1 MNNQSSVPTPDEIW
15 SILRE
20 VSTSQKETGEQIKTL
35 SAKTDKQIETLSAKT
50 DRQIE
55 KMSIEMDK
63 RNRQTDRH
71 IQKIGGR
78 FNQRWGA
85 LVESLVE
92 GKLVKILQARG
103 IDITQTHTRSVA
115 WFKKPDGSVQEREFD
130 IIVANGSEVVEVEV
144 KTTLDL
150 RDVKSF
156 IEKIRD
162 FKKYFPRYKTETV
175 YGAVAYLKSEGEA
188 HSYAEEQGFVC
199 HQGHRG
205 QCPPCQQG
213 ELSAKGLCLKKGV
226 FMNNQSSVPTPDEVW
241 SLLRETG
248 EQIKT
253 LSADLSEKQQKT
265 DRQIENPFSKN
276 R

>member
-1 MNNQSSVPTPDEIW
+1 MNNQPTTPDEVW
-15 SILRE
+15 SLLRE
-20 VSTSQKETGEQIKTL
+20 VSASQKETGR
-35 SAKTDKQIETLSAKT
+35 QIETLSAKT

-55 KMSIEMDK
+55 KMSVEMDK
-63 RNRQTDRH
+63 RNRETDRH

-92 GKLVKILQARG
+92 GKLVKIFQERG

-115 WFKKPDGSVQEREFD
+115 WFKKPDGSIQEREFD

-150 RDVKSF
+150 RDVNSF
-156 IEKIRD
+156 IEKIKD

-188 HSYAEEQGFVC
+188 HSYAEKQGLFVIKAT
-199 HQGHRG
+199 GD
-205 QCPPCQQG
+205 
-213 ELSAKGLCLKKGV
+213 SA
-226 FMNNQSSVPTPDEVW
+226 
-241 SLLRETG
+241 SLVN
-248 EQIKT
+248 K
-253 LSADLSEKQQKT
+253 
-265 DRQIENPFSKN
+265 ENFKPKAFA
-276 R
+276 

>member
-1 MNNQSSVPTPDEIW
+1 MNTQSSVPTPDEIW
-15 SILRE
+15 SILKE

-35 SAKTDKQIETLSAKT
+35 SADLSAKQQETSRQMETLSADLSAKQKKTDKQIETLSAKT

-63 RNRQTDRH
+63 RSRQTDRH

-156 IEKIRD
+156 IEKIKD
-162 FKKYFPRYKTETV
+162 FKKYFPRYRTETV

-188 HSYAEEQGFVC
+188 HSYAEEQGLFVIRAT
-199 HQGHRG
+199 GD
-205 QCPPCQQG
+205 
-213 ELSAKGLCLKKGV
+213 SARLVNK
-226 FMNNQSSVPTPDEVW
+226 
-241 SLLRETG
+241 
-248 EQIKT
+248 
-253 LSADLSEKQQKT
+253 
-265 DRQIENPFSKN
+265 ENFQPKAFA
-276 R
+276 